1 MSYYDFSSQRPK
13 QQKSRALLVI
23 GLTLTVIAIAAI
35 LFARHHKSRALH
47 EAKIKMT
54 DIALKSEL
62 IPLPT
67 EANTAKS
74 IHQVK
79 NDLPAPQLEFYEI
92 LKSKTPEKSTGKTS
106 HSDEYRLEIPPE

>member
-47 EAKIKMT
+47 EAKK
-54 DIALKSEL
+54 K
-62 IPLPT
+62 
-67 EANTAKS
+67 
-74 IHQVK
+74 
-79 NDLPAPQLEFYEI
+79 
-92 LKSKTPEKSTGKTS
+92 
-106 HSDEYRLEIPPE
+106 